1 MRNKEN
7 KTFIPGLVLTFLTGG
22 CLIAASF
29 IIGRNDFFLLLNDD
43 LGPAADFFFKYCT
56 NLGDGFMWVW
66 IAVLFFIYRKNKI
79 PLLVAAILFSTILT
93 QVTKIYLVPA
103 EPRPTVAI
111 TGYPIHTVDGVEL
124 HTAYSFPSGHTA
136 TAFTIFLLACTLIN
150 KRWVLG
156 IGFAYAMLVAYS
168 RVYLAQH
175 FPLDLGGG
183 MIAAALSA
191 LLSVMVQRGWEKRG
205 IR

>member
-1 MRNKEN
+1 MSNKEN
-7 KTFIPGLVLTFLTGG
+7 KILIPGMLLTFLTGA

-43 LGPAADFFFKYCT
+43 LGATADFFFRYWT

-93 QVTKIYLVPA
+93 QVTKNYLVPA

-111 TGYPIHTVDGVEL
+111 TGYPIHTVRGVEL

-136 TAFTIFLLACTLIN
+136 TAFTIFLLACILLN
-150 KRWVLG
+150 KRWVLAV
-156 IGFAYAMLVAYS
+156 GFTYALLVAYS

-183 MIAAALSA
+183 MIAAVFAV
-191 LLSVMVQRGWEKRG
+191 LLSILVQRSWEKRSTN
-205 IR
+205 